1 MTNLQFKVFSDT
13 KIDSLVYRTL
23 FTNRKIFGFYADI
36 SHKLVSVTSN
46 VFQVELNN
54 KPKTMHKI
62 LNYVIT
68 NLLLMRKKGKKM
80 ISSNYS
86 QLSGTVRFVQW
97 D

>member
-36 SHKLVSVTSN
+36 PHKLVSVTSH

-54 KPKTMHKI
+54 KPKPMHKI

-68 NLLLMRKKGKKM
+68 NLLLRQMHKK
-80 ISSNYS
+80 
-86 QLSGTVRFVQW
+86 
-97 D
+97 